1 MPVNL
6 ATTDTPCPLWR
17 RLLALVYDLLIVL
30 AIVMVVGLLCQLATG
45 GQLIRTGATVAV
57 PIWYQAL
64 QGAVVAAYFIS
75 SWRRGG
81 QTLGMRPWRIRVT
94 RDDGGTPSLQQA
106 LIRVLVAAAPLVLLL
121 LAPVAGLHATLW
133 TLLVVWS
140 GWFAVALFDPA
151 PARAARHRGRHRE
164 SACWTELHTS
174 LSACRIQ
181 SADAANRAPPKAA
194 ATPN

>member
-17 RLLALVYDLLIVL
+17 RLLALVYDLLIVV
-30 AIVMVVGLLCQLATG
+30 AIVMMVGLLCQLATG
-45 GQLIRTGATVAV
+45 GKLIRTGATTVV

-64 QGAVVAAYFIS
+64 QGAVVAAYFIG

-94 RDDGGTPSLQQA
+94 RDDGGTLTLQQA

-121 LAPVAGLHATLW
+121 LAPMIGLHATLW
-133 TLLVVWS
+133 TLLVVWA
-140 GWFAVALFDPA
+140 GWFAVAMFDPRR
-151 PARAARHRGRHRE
+151 RALHDIAAG
-164 SACWTELHTS
+164 TEIRRL
-174 LSACRIQ
+174 
-181 SADAANRAPPKAA
+181 D
-194 ATPN
+194 

>member
-1 MPVNL
+1 MPVNP

-17 RLLALVYDLLIVL
+17 RLLALVYDLLIVV

-45 GQLIRTGATVAV
+45 GKLIRTGATTIV

-64 QGAVVAAYFIS
+64 QGVVVAAYFIS

-94 RDDGGTPSLQQA
+94 RDDGGTPTLQQA

-121 LAPVAGLHATLW
+121 LAPVLGLRATLW
-133 TLLVVWS
+133 TLLAVWA
-140 GWFAVALFDPA
+140 GWFAVAVFDPRR
-151 PARAARHRGRHRE
+151 RALHDIAAG
-164 SACWTELHTS
+164 TEVRRL
-174 LSACRIQ
+174 
-181 SADAANRAPPKAA
+181 D
-194 ATPN
+194 